1 VDTIKPLSEQR
12 LLLLDEIVE
21 RTSLSSR
28 TWRRIIARGDVGVV
42 RIQGSVRIPE
52 AELDAYLQRNFTPPI
67 GRRHLAPAAIEEIID
82 KAVPRRRAGGTR

>member
-1 VDTIKPLSEQR
+1 MLTETLAKQN

-21 RTSLSSR
+21 RTRLSSR
-28 TWRRIIARGDVGVV
+28 TWRRIIAKGDVGVV

-52 AELDAYLQRNFTPPI
+52 AELEAYLQRNFTPPI

-82 KAVPRRRAGGTR
+82 KVAPRRRAGGAR